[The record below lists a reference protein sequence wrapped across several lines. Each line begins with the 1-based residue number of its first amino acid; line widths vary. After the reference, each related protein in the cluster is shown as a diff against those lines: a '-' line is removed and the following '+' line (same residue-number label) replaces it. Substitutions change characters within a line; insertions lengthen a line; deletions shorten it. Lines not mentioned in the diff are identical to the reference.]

1 MPIPLDLLLD
11 ANNNRYETCVAAIKV
26 AQKMTDHINIL
37 REQEQELLDSQPAM
51 GALISGSYPQ
61 EKIAVM
67 AIDKVLN
74 GKVTVTKGIDEIAEE
89 YADI

>member
-1 MPIPLDLLLD
+1 MPIPLEKLLN

-26 AQKMTDHINIL
+26 AQRMTDHINIL
-37 REQEQELLDSQPAM
+37 REQEQELLHSQPAM
-51 GALISGSYPQ
+51 SAMVGGNYPH

-74 GKVTVTKGIDEIAEE
+74 GKINITKGIEEIAEE
-89 YADI
+89 NADI